1 MGVQLAMSYGADRWH
16 QVTWEQ
22 ISHWGSK
29 QEQHFHGR
37 VVVEGRQKWAEE
49 RMGDKQME
57 ATSAGNS
64 FKSFAM
70 KGSRETERGVKRVS
84 LHQKEY

>member
-1 MGVQLAMSYGADRWH
+1 MGVQLALSYAADTWH

-29 QEQHFHGR
+29 QEQHYHGR

-49 RMGDKQME
+49 RMGDEEKQCLQTVISSFSLE
-57 ATSAGNS
+57 GNG
-64 FKSFAM
+64 KIGW
-70 KGSRETERGVKRVS
+70 KIWET
-84 LHQKEY
+84 L